1 MTLRPLV
8 ACALLLLPLAC
19 APKRIPGTEIRDD
32 EETRAI
38 LNVMELY
45 RRALEARDAKAIQ
58 GLVDRNFRD
67 NAGTETPE
75 DDLTYESLMRELPAR
90 LAKFEDVKLEFT
102 VKRIE
107 VEGATAQA
115 VYFWN
120 ARYRMPKLNNKPQ
133 LDSELEVMVFQRT
146 GEGWKILSGI

>member
-19 APKRIPGTEIRDD
+19 APKRIPGTEIRDTA
-32 EETRAI
+32 ETRAI
-38 LNVMELY
+38 LDVMESY
-45 RRALEARDAKAIQ
+45 RRALEARDAAAIQ
-58 GLVDRNFRD
+58 ALVHRDFRD
-67 NAGTETPE
+67 NAGTDTPD
-75 DDLTYESLMRELPAR
+75 DDLTYESLMQELPAR
-90 LAKFEDVKLEFT
+90 LAKFSDVKLEFT
-102 VKRIE
+102 IKRIDE
-107 VEGATAQA
+107 KGDTAQA

-133 LDSELEVMVFQRT
+133 LDSELEVMVFKRT

>member
-1 MTLRPLV
+1 MTFRPLV

-19 APKRIPGTEIRDD
+19 APKRIPGTEIRDNAD
-32 EETRAI
+32 TRAI
-38 LNVMELY
+38 LQVMERY
-45 RRALEARDAKAIQ
+45 RLALEARDAAAIQ
-58 GLVDRNFRD
+58 GLVDKNFRD
-67 NAGTETPE
+67 NAGTETPD
-75 DDLTYESLMRELPAR
+75 DDLSYDSLMRELPAR
-90 LAKFEDVKLEFT
+90 LAKLDDVKLEFT

-107 VEGATAQA
+107 VAGATAQA

-133 LDSELEVMVFQRT
+133 LDSELEVMVFNRT